1 MSETVDN
8 RVVEMQF
15 DNKNFETNV
24 KTSLSTLEKLKQ
36 SLNLKGASKGL
47 EGVQAAASK
56 CDLSGLSNGITTVQ
70 SHFSAL
76 QIAGV
81 TALATITNQAV
92 LAGER
97 MIKALTLT
105 PVIDGYKEYET
116 QMNAVQTILANTQK
130 EGTNVAIVNKYLDE
144 LNTYADKTIYNFT
157 EMTRNIGTFT
167 AAGVKLD
174 TSVSS
179 IKGIANL
186 AAVSGSTSQQASTA
200 MYQLSQAIASGTV
213 KLMDWNSVV
222 NAGMGGQVFQDALI
236 RTSEHLQTGA
246 KAAISAKGSFRESLS
261 TGWLTVDVLTQT
273 LDQFATAADTQEEY
287 EAAVKKFV
295 EQGYTQEEAKQ
306 MADMAKTAGDAATKV
321 KTFTQLIDTLKE
333 ALGSGWTKTWQLIIG
348 DFEEARSLWTSVSDV
363 LSEIIN
369 SVSDARNQLLESAL
383 GKSFS
388 GLYESIT
395 GVIEPALEV
404 ADTVDEVVE
413 SVTDLGAVV
422 DDVILGKFGNGQ
434 ERFDALTAA
443 GQNYYRVQ
451 NKVNETLGNSYRYTD
466 EQIAAQDKLL
476 GVQQKTTTA
485 TNKSSSATNKLTN
498 AQKKQLKQLT
508 KLSDE
513 QLRSKGYTEEQIK
526 AFQELRD
533 TAEKL
538 GMPLDDFIDKLDEIN
553 GRWLLIDSFK
563 NIGKTLSSVFEAVA
577 KAFREVFDPI
587 QPEQI
592 FDAIAGFHKL
602 TASMVPSVETCDKL
616 TRTFKGLF
624 AAIDLVT
631 TILGGGFKI
640 AFKIVSALLEGV
652 GVTFLD
658 VTATVGDM
666 VYKFNEWFQD
676 NVFVKFIEMIV
687 EKIPEVIDG
696 IKDFIDS
703 LNIGEGASNAFKTV
717 CEGVSAAIDILHG
730 AFTRSFNSTLKI
742 ISSVLSIFGTD
753 LAGVIAKIAECVIK
767 VRDWLATNTLF
778 IDSISKISNII
789 VALIEGVASLVEKF
803 AGLKPVREFFE
814 NLKNT
819 VKSFFES
826 FDFNFDGGFLDG
838 IVDGINSIID
848 KISEWLDTLGDS
860 EHFGLDLV
868 TGLVNGIRAGID
880 MVINGVIDLATSI
893 VDTICGFL
901 GIHSPSTVMFGIGE
915 NIIQGLTNGISS
927 AIDSIW
933 EVISNI
939 GQGIVD
945 MFNNIAEF
953 DWKSLTINIGNGV
966 KSVFTNIGT
975 ILSGIGQ
982 GIAEFVSNISWSDVT
997 NAIQNGVSFIFSTVF
1012 SVIRS
1017 IFAGIGQSL
1026 YENFG
1031 GIWDT
1036 IVGFFSNLDWGVIAT
1051 AVSAG
1056 GMLALAWKLIPVLEK
1071 IANIGNTI
1079 TKPLQSLDKVI
1090 NSIGNSINKYIDARA
1105 WAVKAD
1111 AMKSIAVAIGI
1122 VAASIYLLS
1131 KIENTDALWNGVAAI
1146 AVIAAVLGGVLVG
1159 MNILITKFGT
1169 MEGNAEKN
1177 LAGTAKLASMLLSLG
1192 VVFLAFAATIKILS
1206 SVDDAGMDRALKAII
1221 ALGAFV
1227 TVLTLVA
1234 CIDVG
1239 AKDFS
1244 GVTKV
1249 LLGASVMLIA
1259 MGVVVKILGEM
1270 DTAVLEQGIIA
1281 VYELGI
1287 LVAALMILAGGIDKA
1302 DGIGN
1307 VGNTLLESAA
1317 SIAVLA
1323 VVVKMLG
1330 GMNTAELEQ
1339 GILAVYYLGILVA
1352 ALIAVCG
1359 SIDKSKGLTGAG
1371 TTLLAA
1377 ALSIGI
1383 MAAAVKLIGNA
1394 SEEELEQGI
1403 RYVAGLGAL
1412 VIMMLYVTQ
1421 FAQGAK
1427 GAATTLLAMTLSI
1440 GILAGICVLLGMIDP
1455 ATVWKGIAAVSVLVI
1470 LVSLMTVATAFTG
1483 SSNDKAIRNLAIS
1496 IGVLVAAVV
1505 VLSFVDTAKLWSS
1518 VAALSA
1524 LMLVFSVV
1532 EAAAGKTGNGSY
1544 KAILTLSLVIG
1555 VLAGA
1560 LYLLAGLPCES
1571 TLGAAVSLSI
1581 TLLTL
1586 SACLKIIGTVGTV
1599 SKKALTAV
1607 LALTGVVALLA
1618 IVLGALTA
1626 LDCAPSIETAASL
1639 SLLLMALTVSVGL
1652 LSIMGVSASAALPG
1666 IGVMAAVV
1674 VALGALIVALGAL
1687 NKYVP
1692 ELQSFL
1698 DGGIA
1703 VLQKIGEAIGAFF
1716 GGIVGGFAN
1725 GVADSLPK
1733 LGESLSAFAIA
1744 LTPFMTMMS
1753 IMPDD
1758 LPGKVALL
1766 SGAIIALTAA
1776 ELING
1781 VASLIP
1787 FLPDMASMGADLSA
1801 FAIALLPFISVMN
1814 MLDDTAVAACGKL
1827 AELVLSLT
1835 AAELLE
1841 GITSFITGGQD
1852 FASFGNKLASLG
1864 TGVSQFMT
1872 SMAGVD
1878 PAEVSTKADAV
1889 KILCEAVSQI
1899 PTTGGLWG
1907 LIAGEKD
1914 IDGFGMQLAALGA
1927 GVAMFMTSM
1936 ANVSTEGAA
1945 EKAEAVKSL
1954 CEAASQIPTTGG
1966 LWGMIAGDQDAGEF
1980 GNQLAALGEGVA
1992 TFAEKTAGITA
2003 DGIEPAKQA
2012 IQACIDISGMIPEDA
2027 GLFEKI
2033 GNFFMGGDDNI
2044 SFIDKLVPLGTSL
2057 KSFSD
2062 AISGFDPVAVAM
2074 SVSGIK
2080 ALKTIGEMLDG
2091 IDIEIEDDSLS
2102 FVSKLTPFAGYMK
2115 RYGATVAG
2123 IDASSITSSVSC
2135 VNAIVKV
2142 GDKVAKSNITLTSDQ
2157 ISFVKYLIPLADGM
2171 KQYSA
2176 RIAGTD
2182 YASISESVTAARSLV
2197 RLINTTSGINT
2208 SGVASFISAVKD
2220 LGNVSFDSIT
2230 KAFSGAPEA
2239 LKNMGSTLTNSL
2251 ATGMKT
2257 NQVAVIA
2264 ATQNVISSAVNA
2276 ITSNTSTFQ
2285 NGGNK
2290 LASGAATG
2298 IGRGKSAVNS
2308 ASASIVSG
2316 ASSILKSYYSSFSGA
2331 GSYVAGGFASGIR
2344 SAISSVASS
2353 AISMASSAIN
2363 SAKKALQINSPSK
2376 VFKKIG
2382 SGVPEG
2388 FAMGIGMFGERIKD
2402 SVTSMSNTA
2411 IDTTKG
2417 VIAHLSDVLTVA
2429 DLDSQPTIRPV
2440 VDLSNVESG
2449 AAAINGMF
2457 NSDDFAIGT
2466 KMNLNAIGM
2475 TMNRRNQNGVN
2486 EDVVSAIDKLRKD
2499 VGNLENRSY
2508 SIGGITYSADDE
2520 VSNAIETLVRA
2531 VRVEGRV

>member
-56 CDLSGLSNGITTVQ
+56 CNFSGLNNGIATVQ
-70 SHFSAL
+70 NSFSAL

-105 PVIDGYKEYET
+105 PVIDGYREYET

-144 LNTYADKTIYNFT
+144 LNEYADKTIYNFT

-186 AAVSGSTSQQASTA
+186 AATSGSTSQQASTA

-213 KLMDWNSVV
+213 RLMDWNSVV

-246 KAAISAKGSFRESLS
+246 KAAIDAKGSFRESLQL
-261 TGWLTVDVLTQT
+261 GWLTTEVLTQT

-295 EQGYTQEEAKQ
+295 SQGYTQEEAKQ
-306 MADMAKTAGDAATKV
+306 IANMAKTAGDAATKV

-333 ALGSGWTKTWQLIIG
+333 ALGSGWAQTWRLIVG

-363 LSEIIN
+363 LSGIVN

-383 GKSFS
+383 GQSFS
-388 GLYESIT
+388 GLYESIM

-413 SVTDLGAVV
+413 SVADLGTIV

-434 ERFDALTAA
+434 DRFDALTEA

-485 TNKSSSATNKLTN
+485 TKESSSAAKKLTDT
-498 AQKKQLKQLT
+498 QKKQLKQLA

-553 GRWLLIDSFK
+553 GRWLLINSFK
-563 NIGKTLSSVFEAVA
+563 NIGKALSSVFEAVA

-602 TASMVPSVETCDKL
+602 TASMIPSAETCDKL
-616 TRTFKGLF
+616 ARTFKGLF

-703 LNIGEGASNAFKTV
+703 LNIGEGAANAFKTV

-730 AFTRSFNSTLKI
+730 AFTRSLNSTLKI
-742 ISSVLSIFGTD
+742 IGSVLSIFGTD

-868 TGLVNGIRAGID
+868 TGLVNGIRAGIG

-927 AIDSIW
+927 AIDSIG

-953 DWKSLTINIGNGV
+953 DWENLTINIGNGV
-966 KSVFTNIGT
+966 KSVFANIGT

-982 GIAEFVSNISWSDVT
+982 GISKFFTEFKWTDITSG
-997 NAIQNGVSFIFSTVF
+997 IQNGIAIVLGAVF
-1012 SVIRS
+1012 SVIKS

-1031 GIWDT
+1031 GVWDA

-1051 AVSAG
+1051 ALSASG
-1056 GMLALAWKLIPVLEK
+1056 VFILFYKLIGVLDK
-1071 IANIGNTI
+1071 FADVANVI
-1079 TKPLQSLDKVI
+1079 TNPLKSLDGVI
-1090 NSIGNSINKYIDARA
+1090 KSIGNSVTKYIDAKTLV
-1105 WAVKAD
+1105 VKAE
-1111 AMKSIAVAIGI
+1111 AIKSLAIAIGI
-1122 VAASIYLLS
+1122 IAASIWLLS
-1131 KIENTDALWNGVAAI
+1131 TIDIAKAWNGVAII
-1146 AVIAAVLGGVLVG
+1146 AVMAGVLTG
-1159 MNILITKFGT
+1159 LTIAMGKFGT
-1169 MEGNAEKN
+1169 VVDSKKQILDFAKV
-1177 LAGTAKLASMLLSLG
+1177 AGMLASLG
-1192 VVFLAFAATIKILS
+1192 LALILFAAAAKIISTMEWEDLGK
-1206 SVDDAGMDRALKAII
+1206 AGAAI
-1221 ALGAFV
+1221 GGF
-1227 TVLTLVA
+1227 
-1234 CIDVG
+1234 
-1239 AKDFS
+1239 
-1244 GVTKV
+1244 
-1249 LLGASVMLIA
+1249 
-1259 MGVVVKILGEM
+1259 
-1270 DTAVLEQGIIA
+1270 GII
-1281 VYELGI
+1281 
-1287 LVAALMILAGGIDKA
+1287 VAALILLASNAKSGAKIGMATTMIKQVAVAILAIAIVAKLIATMSWEDLGKAGAGIAGISAIIIGLIAATKLA
-1302 DGIGN
+1302 GDGKN
-1307 VGNTLLESAA
+1307 VA
-1317 SIAVLA
+1317 SIGTTILA
-1323 VVVKMLG
+1323 I
-1330 GMNTAELEQ
+1330 AAAI
-1339 GILAVYYLGILVA
+1339 GILAVVAKMITSMSWEDMGKAGVGIA
-1352 ALIAVCG
+1352 ALAGIIV
-1359 SIDKSKGLTGAG
+1359 GLMAATKLLNKDRGLDDVG
-1371 TTLLAA
+1371 TTLLAVA
-1377 ALSIGI
+1377 AAIGI
-1383 MAAAVKLIGNA
+1383 LAIACKLIAGMSWGDIA
-1394 SEEELEQGI
+1394 KAGVGI
-1403 RYVAGLGAL
+1403 VALGAI
-1412 VIMMLYVTQ
+1412 VIGMVYVTKY
-1421 FAQGAK
+1421 AGKDLK
-1427 GAATTLLAMTLSI
+1427 GVAATLLAMSLSI
-1440 GILAGICVLLGMIDP
+1440 GILAGICVLLGMVKTETLI
-1455 ATVWKGIAAVSVLVI
+1455 KGIAAVGALAVLVSMM
-1470 LVSLMTVATAFTG
+1470 SLATRGATDTG
-1483 SSNDKAIRNLAIS
+1483 KTMLYMAIC
-1496 IGVLVAAVV
+1496 IGVMAAAIA
-1505 VLSFVDTAKLWSS
+1505 VLSFIEPGKLAGA
-1518 VAALSA
+1518 VAALSIVLGMFA
-1524 LMLVFSVV
+1524 LVEKASSSVT
-1532 EAAAGKTGNGSY
+1532 ESFKT
-1544 KAILTLSLVIG
+1544 ILTLTLAIA

-1560 LYLLAGLPCES
+1560 IYLLAGLPVES
-1571 TLGAAVSLSI
+1571 TIGAATSLSV
-1581 TLLTL
+1581 LLL
-1586 SACLKIIGTVGTV
+1586 AFAASMKIMSTIGTV
-1599 SKKALTAV
+1599 SKGAMLGA
-1607 LALTGVVALLA
+1607 LALSGVVAILA
-1618 IVLGALTA
+1618 LVLGALTA

-1639 SLLLMALTVSVGL
+1639 SLLLIALTASVAA
-1652 LSIMGVSASAALPG
+1652 LSLIGPIATAALPAV
-1666 IGVMAAVV
+1666 GVMAAVV

-1698 DGGIA
+1698 DGGIT

-1716 GGIVGGFAN
+1716 GGIVGGFTN

-1733 LGESLSAFAIA
+1733 LGESLSMFAVA
-1744 LTPFMTMMS
+1744 LMPFMTVMS

-1801 FAIALLPFISVMN
+1801 FAIALMPFIAVMN
-1814 MLDDTAVAACGKL
+1814 QLDDTAVAACGKL

-1852 FASFGNKLASLG
+1852 FASFGDKLASLG
-1864 TGVSQFMT
+1864 AGVSQFMT

-1899 PTTGGLWG
+1899 PTSGGLWG
-1907 LIAGEKD
+1907 MIAGEKD
-1914 IDGFGMQLAALGA
+1914 IDGFGTQLAALGA

-1936 ANVSTEGAA
+1936 AGVSTEGAA

-1966 LWGMIAGDQDAGEF
+1966 LWGMIAGDKDAGEF

-1992 TFAEKTAGITA
+1992 KFAEKTAGITA

-2033 GNFFMGGDDNI
+2033 GNFFMGGDDNV

-2062 AISGFDPVAVAM
+2062 KVTGFDSVAVLE
-2074 SVSGIK
+2074 SVNGIK
-2080 ALKTIGEMLDG
+2080 ALKVIGEMLDG
-2091 IDIEIEDDSLS
+2091 TDIEIEDDSLS
-2102 FVSKLTPFAGYMK
+2102 FASKLTPFAGYMK
-2115 RYGATVAG
+2115 RYGVTIAG
-2123 IDASSITSSVSC
+2123 IDASSITSSVPC

-2176 RIAGTD
+2176 KIAGTD

-2197 RLINTTSGINT
+2197 RLINATSGINT
-2208 SGVASFISAVKD
+2208 GGVASFISAVKD
-2220 LGNVSFDSIT
+2220 LGNVSFDGIT
-2230 KAFSGAPEA
+2230 KAFSGAPEV

-2251 ATGMKT
+2251 AAGMKN
-2257 NQVAVIA
+2257 NQGAVIA
-2264 ATQNVISSAVNA
+2264 ATRSVINSAVKI

-2285 NGGNK
+2285 SGGNR
-2290 LASGAATG
+2290 LALGVATG
-2298 IGRGKSAVNS
+2298 IRRGRSAVNS
-2308 ASASIVSG
+2308 ASSSIVSG
-2316 ASSILKSYYSSFSGA
+2316 ASSILRSYYSSFNGA
-2331 GSYVAGGFASGIR
+2331 GSYVASGFASGIR
-2344 SAISSVASS
+2344 RAISSVASA

-2363 SAKKALQINSPSK
+2363 SAKSTLRINSPSK

-2382 SGVPEG
+2382 SGIPEG

-2402 SVTSMSNTA
+2402 SVTSMSDTA
-2411 IDTTKG
+2411 INSTKG
-2417 VIAHLSDVLTVA
+2417 VIAHLSDVLTFA

-2440 VDLSNVESG
+2440 IDLSSVESG
-2449 AAAINGMF
+2449 TAAINGMF
-2457 NSDDFAIGT
+2457 NNSDFAIGA
-2466 KMNLNAIGM
+2466 KMNLNAISSS
-2475 TMNRRNQNGVN
+2475 MNRRNQNGVN
-2486 EDVVSAIDKLRKD
+2486 DDIVSAIDKLRKD
-2499 VGNLENRSY
+2499 VGNLESRSY
-2508 SIGGITYSADDE
+2508 SIGDITYSSGSE
-2520 VSNAIETLVRA
+2520 VANAIETLTRA